1 LLLRRILERKEFTM
15 DRMLVVVFDNESK
28 AYEGKK
34 ALTRLD
40 DEGSINLY
48 AYAILAKRADGTVTV
63 KQNDDVGP
71 IGTLVGTS
79 VGALIGVL
87 GGPVGLAAGVT
98 AGAAGGSI
106 FDLHNLRIGD
116 DFIDDVSKALSPTK
130 VAVVAQVDEEWT
142 TPVDNRMEAL
152 GGTVY
157 RRALSEVTDTANQ
170 EELTA
175 MKADLAQYKAE
186 AAKESADRQ
195 AKIQKKVEHLESKIQ
210 AHLQKVQD
218 RRRTAERQA
227 QLKAQFLK
235 GKVDSRPSL

>member
-1 LLLRRILERKEFTM
+1 M
-15 DRMLVVVFDNESK
+15 DRMLVVVFDNENK

-48 AYAILAKRADGTVTV
+48 AYAVLAKRADGTVSV
-63 KQNDDVGP
+63 KQGDDVGP

-87 GGPVGLAAGVT
+87 GGPAGLVAGVT

-106 FDLHNLRIGD
+106 FDLHNVRIGQ
-116 DFIDDVSKALSPTK
+116 DFIDDVSKALSPSK

-142 TPVDNRMEAL
+142 TPVDTRMEAL

-175 MKADLAQYKAE
+175 MKADLAQFKAE

-195 AKIQKKVEHLESKIQ
+195 AKIQEKVKQLESKIQ

-218 RRRTAERQA
+218 RRRAAERQA
-227 QLKAQFLK
+227 QVKAQFLK
-235 GKVDSRPSL
+235 SKADSRPSL